1 MPEGVSVLY
10 SLKRKTIMMME
21 NRILGLLLLFCVSG
35 CHVTKKEDSLNNFF
49 PTGQGMTLEETILAD
64 TLFHGSCPII
74 NDGNE
79 YVYLVNTACSY
90 CIAKALDCYQV
101 FLTNDMTVP
110 FLFLSRSEDHDIFD
124 YYFKERY
131 SGSPSIFSLQEDV
144 DCGDGV
150 FLIQNGRVAA
160 SVEWR

>member
-1 MPEGVSVLY
+1 MTEKS
-10 SLKRKTIMMME
+10 
-21 NRILGLLLLFCVSG
+21 ILGLFLFICISG
-35 CHVTKKEDSLNNFF
+35 CHSINGEVSFNCEF
-49 PTGQGMTLEETILAD
+49 PLDQDMASEEIVHAD
-64 TLFHGSCPII
+64 TLFHGSCPIMY
-74 NDGNE
+74 DGTE

-101 FLTNDMTVP
+101 FLTKQITAP

-150 FLIQNGRVAA
+150 FLVQNGWVTA